1 MDELFRP
8 LIMSMQNMIMIKDE
22 KAEGKLGS
30 ILACPL
36 VCVELYHIDQ

>member
-30 ILACPL
+30 IFSLPACLCAVIP
-36 VCVELYHIDQ
+36 H